1 MTPLQMRILM
11 GLEDTTLD
19 KHIQRL
25 EFIKSKADGGC
36 GLAPGEEATLATLY
50 QRLDEITEP

>member
-36 GLAPGEEATLATLY
+36 GLALATLY